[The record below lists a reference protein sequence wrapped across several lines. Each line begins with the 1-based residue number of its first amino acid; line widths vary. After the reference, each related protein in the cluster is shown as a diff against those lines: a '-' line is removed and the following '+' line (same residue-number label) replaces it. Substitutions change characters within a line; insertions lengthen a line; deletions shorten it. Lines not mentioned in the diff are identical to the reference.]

1 MDIFQPSARVGDLLN
16 CDLVQKFKPGDETA
30 FWKISFNG
38 FRDQESNESPGG
50 FHNSAAHSSQ
60 RQALCVIRSWNFL
73 CEALNDLILH
83 QRTRNTTIILHYS
96 RVLTVPGCSLQTCY
110 RCQVIHIIFQGMLL
124 PQLVIM
130 Y

>member
-50 FHNSAAHSSQ
+50 FHTEVKDRHCVSSG
-60 RQALCVIRSWNFL
+60 AGTFYVKL
-73 CEALNDLILH
+73 
-83 QRTRNTTIILHYS
+83 
-96 RVLTVPGCSLQTCY
+96 
-110 RCQVIHIIFQGMLL
+110 
-124 PQLVIM
+124 
-130 Y
+130 